1 MDLNHILRWIV
12 VAIVI
17 TIGLVLLNSLL
28 DLLAGLFIVALPI
41 LVILLI
47 AAIVLRLVGG
57 RRTRY

>member
-17 TIGLVLLNSLL
+17 TIGLVLLNSVL
-28 DLLAGLFIVALPI
+28 DLLAGLFVVALPI
-41 LVILLI
+41 LVILLV
-47 AAIVLRLVGG
+47 AAIILRLVGG